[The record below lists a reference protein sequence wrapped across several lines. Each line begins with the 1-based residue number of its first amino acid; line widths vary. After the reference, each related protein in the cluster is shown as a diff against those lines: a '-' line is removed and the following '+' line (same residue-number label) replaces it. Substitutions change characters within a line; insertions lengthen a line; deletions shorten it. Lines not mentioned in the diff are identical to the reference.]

1 MNGTKAA
8 GVPIRSECPECGGP
22 LSEPVSGSVHCY
34 RKCSRCG
41 EEYQLDDPRL
51 F

>member
-1 MNGTKAA
+1 MNGTKAP
-8 GVPIRSECPECGGP
+8 GVPIRSDCPECGGP